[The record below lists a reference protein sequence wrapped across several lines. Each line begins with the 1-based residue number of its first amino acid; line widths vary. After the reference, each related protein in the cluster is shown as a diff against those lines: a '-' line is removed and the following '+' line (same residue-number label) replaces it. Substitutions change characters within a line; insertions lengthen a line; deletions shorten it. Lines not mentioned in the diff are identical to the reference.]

1 MINELRSTK
10 IKGIAVFDVVATA
23 AISYALSNGKDAIG
37 IFILLIILAIVVHS
51 ILGIPTM
58 LNHYIGINTL
68 KEVIDGRML
77 RGEII
82 R

>member
-10 IKGIAVFDVVATA
+10 IKGIAVFDVAATA
-23 AISYALSNGKDAIG
+23 VASYVLSNETANIIP

-68 KEVIDGRML
+68 SEVIDGRRL
-77 RGEII
+77 RGENL
-82 R
+82 